1 MGGMTLAERRA
12 GRYRRPMAID
22 SAARDS
28 AAPGHATER
37 MAAMRL
43 AYAGA
48 GLAEVDLA
56 PNWFAQ
62 FQRWFD
68 EAAESGMTEPNAMVV
83 ATASS
88 QGVVSSRTV
97 LAKQVDP
104 AGVVFYTNYQSAKS
118 QDLKENP
125 HLSLTFPWYDL
136 HRQVHVRGIATQVPR
151 AATQAYWALR
161 PRGSQLGSAASP
173 QSTVIAS
180 RAELDAIQRELE
192 ERYGG
197 ADPDAPGALP
207 IPVPEHWGGW
217 RVSPVTVEFWQG
229 RLDRLHDRL
238 RFRRVDG
245 QAGGLADDGG
255 WVVERLAS

>member
-1 MGGMTLAERRA
+1 MESHEAAGQERQE
-12 GRYRRPMAID
+12 
-22 SAARDS
+22 
-28 AAPGHATER
+28 HATER

-48 GLAEVDLA
+48 GLSEADLA
-56 PNWFAQ
+56 PDWFTQ

-68 EAAESGMTEPNAMVV
+68 EAAVSGMTEPNAMVV
-83 ATASS
+83 ATASA

-97 LAKQVDP
+97 LAKQVDRG
-104 AGVVFYTNYQSAKS
+104 GVVFYTNYRSAKS
-118 QDLKENP
+118 RDLAENP
-125 HLSLTFPWYDL
+125 HAALTFPWYDL
-136 HRQVHVRGIATQVPR
+136 HRQVHIRGIATQVSR
-151 AATQAYWALR
+151 TETQGYWEQR

-173 QSTVIAS
+173 QSTVIGS
-180 RAELDAIQRELE
+180 RAEVDALQRELE
-192 ERYGG
+192 ARYGG

-207 IPVPEHWGGW
+207 VPVPDHWGGW
-217 RVSPVTVEFWQG
+217 RITPLTVEFWQG

-238 RFRRVDG
+238 RFRRIDG